1 MNAPVTA
8 RDLFDIL
15 KGKLALEWV
24 AGEAGGSRH
33 LKGKLPEAQ
42 DQPLAGQLNNIHPN
56 RIQVI
61 GPAELA
67 YLSTLGKNSYQDV
80 MDKLFWGLPAAVIL
94 ANGSEVDQAFID
106 YAERTN
112 TPLLRSPLSD
122 NKLLSN
128 LQYYLARALAESTT
142 VHGVFMEVQGMGVL
156 LTGDPAV
163 GKSEL
168 ALELITRGHRL
179 VADDAPEFS
188 RMAPDILTG
197 SCPPL
202 LQEFLEVRGLGILN
216 VRAMFGGSVIKKEK
230 YLRLIVNLKRL
241 SQEELVGI
249 DRLQGSYSSREML
262 GVKIPEVT
270 IPVAPGRNLA
280 ILVETAVLQ
289 HIHRRHGYDA
299 AQDFTER
306 QQKMIFQNTE
316 EKETDSNPANPTL
329 NR

>member
-1 MNAPVTA
+1 MSVPATV

-15 KGKLALEWV
+15 KDKLALEWV

-42 DQPLAGQLNNIHPN
+42 NQPLAGQLNNIHPN

-61 GPAELA
+61 GPAELS
-67 YLSTLGKNSYQDV
+67 YLSTLGKNSHQDV
-80 MDKLFWGLPAAVIL
+80 MDKLFWGLPAAVVV
-94 ANGSEVDQAFID
+94 ANEAEISSEFIA

-112 TPLLRSPLSD
+112 TPLLRSPLPD

-128 LQYYLARALAESTT
+128 LQYYLSRALADSITL
-142 VHGVFMEVQGMGVL
+142 HGVFMEVLGMGVL
-156 LTGDPAV
+156 LTGDSAV

-179 VADDAPEFS
+179 IADDAPDFS

-216 VRAMFGGSVIKKEK
+216 VRAMFGDSVIKKEK

-241 SQEELVGI
+241 SEEELVQI
-249 DRLQGSYSSREML
+249 DRLQGSYSTRELL
-262 GVKIPEVT
+262 GVKTAEVT
-270 IPVAPGRNLA
+270 IPVAPGRSLA
-280 ILVETAVLQ
+280 ILVETAVRQ
-289 HIHRRHGYDA
+289 HIQRRKGYDA
-299 AQDFTER
+299 GRDFIER
-306 QQKMIFQNTE
+306 QQKMIFQNEAKKQKTSPPH
-316 EKETDSNPANPTL
+316 TI
-329 NR
+329 

>member
-1 MNAPVTA
+1 MSVPATV

-15 KGKLALEWV
+15 KDKLVLEWV
-24 AGEAGGSRH
+24 AGEAGGSRL

-67 YLSTLGKNSYQDV
+67 YLSTLGKNSHQDV

-94 ANGSEVDQAFID
+94 ANDTEIDPEFIN

-112 TPLLRSPLSD
+112 TPLLRSPLPD

-128 LQYYLARALAESTT
+128 LQYYLSRALAESITI
-142 VHGVFMEVQGMGVL
+142 HGVFMEVQGMGVL

-179 VADDAPEFS
+179 IADDAPEFS

-216 VRAMFGGSVIKKEK
+216 VRSMFGDSVIKKEK

-241 SQEELVGI
+241 SQEELAQI
-249 DRLQGSYSSREML
+249 NRLQGSYSTRELL
-262 GVKIPEVT
+262 GVETPEVT

-289 HIHRRHGYDA
+289 HIHRRQGYDA

-306 QQKMIFQNTE
+306 QQKMIFQNA
-316 EKETDSNPANPTL
+316 EKKRQTL
-329 NR
+329 PLSPR

>member
-1 MNAPVTA
+1 MNAPATVH
-8 RDLFDIL
+8 DLFVIL
-15 KGKLALEWV
+15 KDKLALEWV
-24 AGEAGGSRH
+24 AGKAGGSRR

-61 GPAELA
+61 GPAEFA
-67 YLSTLGKNSYQDV
+67 YLATLGKNSYQDV

-94 ANGSEVDQAFID
+94 ANDSEVDQEFINH
-106 YAERTN
+106 AERTH
-112 TPLLRSPLSD
+112 TPLLRSSLTD

-128 LQYYLARALAESTT
+128 LQYYLTRALAESITI
-142 VHGVFMEVQGMGVL
+142 HGVFMEVQGMGVL

-179 VADDAPEFS
+179 IADDAPEFS

-216 VRAMFGGSVIKKEK
+216 VRSMFGDSVIKKEK

-241 SQEELVGI
+241 SQDELAQI
-249 DRLQGSYSSREML
+249 DRLQGSYSTRELL
-262 GVKIPEVT
+262 GVATAEVT

-280 ILVETAVLQ
+280 ILIETAVRQ
-289 HIHRRHGYDA
+289 HIHRRQGYDA
-299 AQDFTER
+299 ARDFTER
-306 QQKMIFQNTE
+306 QQKMIFQNE
-316 EKETDSNPANPTL
+316 VKKQKILPPSPH
-329 NR
+329 

>member
-1 MNAPVTA
+1 MSVPATV

-15 KGKLALEWV
+15 KDKLALEGV
-24 AGEAGGSRH
+24 AGEAGGSRL
-33 LKGKLPEAQ
+33 LKGKLPAAQ

-67 YLSTLGKNSYQDV
+67 YLSTLGKNSHQDV

-94 ANGSEVDQAFID
+94 ANDTEIGPEFIN

-112 TPLLRSPLSD
+112 TPLLRSPLPD

-128 LQYYLARALAESTT
+128 LQYYLSRALAESITI
-142 VHGVFMEVQGMGVL
+142 HGVFMEVQGMGVL

-179 VADDAPEFS
+179 IADDAPEFS

-216 VRAMFGGSVIKKEK
+216 VRSMFGDSVIKREK
-230 YLRLIVNLKRL
+230 YLRLIVNLRRL
-241 SQEELVGI
+241 SQEELAQI
-249 DRLQGSYSSREML
+249 NRLQGSYSTRELL
-262 GVKIPEVT
+262 GVETPEVT

-289 HIHRRHGYDA
+289 HIHRRQGYDA

-306 QQKMIFQNTE
+306 QQKMIFQDA
-316 EKETDSNPANPTL
+316 EKKRQAQPLSP
-329 NR
+329 R

>member
-1 MNAPVTA
+1 MSVPATV
-8 RDLFDIL
+8 RDLFDNL

-24 AGEAGGSRH
+24 AGEAGGNRY

-42 DQPLAGQLNNIHPN
+42 NQPLAGQLNNIHPN

-61 GPAELA
+61 GPAELS
-67 YLSTLGKNSYQDV
+67 YLSTLGKNSHQDV

-94 ANGSEVDQAFID
+94 ANDAEVGSEFIA

-112 TPLLRSPLSD
+112 TPLLCSPLPD

-128 LQYYLARALAESTT
+128 LQYYLSRALADSITI
-142 VHGVFMEVQGMGVL
+142 HGVFMEVLGMGVL
-156 LTGDPAV
+156 LTGDSAV

-179 VADDAPEFS
+179 IADDAPDFS

-216 VRAMFGGSVIKKEK
+216 IRAMFGDSVIKKEK

-241 SQEELVGI
+241 SEEELVEI
-249 DRLQGSYSSREML
+249 DRLQGSYSTRELL
-262 GVKIPEVT
+262 GVKTAEVT
-270 IPVAPGRNLA
+270 IPVAPGRSLA
-280 ILVETAVLQ
+280 ILVETAVRQ
-289 HIHRRHGYDA
+289 HIQRRKGYDA
-299 AQDFTER
+299 GQDFIER
-306 QQKMIFQNTE
+306 QQKLIFQNE
-316 EKETDSNPANPTL
+316 VNKQRIHPQTDTD
-329 NR
+329 

>member
-1 MNAPVTA
+1 MTVPATV

-15 KGKLALEWV
+15 KDKLALEWV

-42 DQPLAGQLNNIHPN
+42 NQPLAGQLNNIHPN

-67 YLSTLGKNSYQDV
+67 YLATLGKNSHQDV
-80 MDKLFWGLPAAVIL
+80 MDKLFWGLPAAVIV
-94 ANGSEVDQAFID
+94 ANEAEVGSEFIA

-112 TPLLRSPLSD
+112 TPLLRSPLPD

-128 LQYYLARALAESTT
+128 LQYYLSRALADSITI
-142 VHGVFMEVQGMGVL
+142 HGVFMEVLGMGVL
-156 LTGDPAV
+156 LTGDSAV

-168 ALELITRGHRL
+168 ALELVTRGHRL
-179 VADDAPEFS
+179 IADDAPDFS

-216 VRAMFGGSVIKKEK
+216 IRAMFGDSVIKKEK

-241 SQEELVGI
+241 SEEELVQI
-249 DRLQGSYSSREML
+249 DRLQGSYSTRELL
-262 GVKIPEVT
+262 GVKTAEVT
-270 IPVAPGRNLA
+270 IPVAPGRSLA
-280 ILVETAVLQ
+280 ILVETAVRQ
-289 HIHRRHGYDA
+289 HIQRRKGYDA
-299 AQDFTER
+299 GRDFIER
-306 QQKMIFQNTE
+306 QQKMIFQNEAKKQKTFPP
-316 EKETDSNPANPTL
+316 SSH
-329 NR
+329 